1 MLNPNYLNPNGV
13 WQVTTE
19 GDCEGKSVRNLG
31 VFSGRLDE
39 IAFALSKKA
48 MYSLTFKKLDLSV
61 HTPTEVRREVTIAL
75 DIDSGVWDM
84 TASERVG
91 TIREMLKDAENI
103 FVSEGST
110 YKSVTLSRE
119 DAQEEIRRS
128 ALAKL
133 TDEEK
138 SALGLL

>member
-61 HTPTEVRREVTIAL
+61 PTPTEVRREVTIAL

-91 TIREMLKDAENI
+91 TIREMLKDTENI